1 MILEIATLDI
11 RPGLAPDFELAFSN
25 AEPII
30 SSIQG
35 YISHELQHCIEN
47 SNRYVLLVY
56 WETLEAH
63 TIGFRE
69 SPQYEDWKKLLHHF
83 YEPFPSVEHFEQIS
97 SSSTPLKIH
106 SDS

>member
-1 MILEIATLDI
+1 LILEIATLDI
-11 RPGLAPDFELAFSN
+11 RPGVAPEFELAFKH

-30 SSIQG
+30 ASIQG

-83 YEPFPSVEHFEQIS
+83 YEPFPSVEHFKLIPSCSIS
-97 SSSTPLKIH
+97 SRKAEC
-106 SDS
+106 

>member
-1 MILEIATLDI
+1 LILEIATLDI
-11 RPGLAPDFELAFSN
+11 WPDLAPNFKSAFLS
-25 AEPII
+25 AEPSI
-30 SSIQG
+30 SSVQG

-83 YEPFPSVEHFEQIS
+83 YEPFPSVEHFELIP
-97 SSSTPLKIH
+97 SSSTSSGKEKC
-106 SDS
+106 

>member
-11 RPGLAPDFELAFSN
+11 RPGLAANFELAFLS
-25 AEPII
+25 AEPLI

-35 YISHELQHCIEN
+35 YISHELQRCIEN

-83 YEPFPSVEHFEQIS
+83 YEPFPSIEHFELIL
-97 SSSTPLKIH
+97 SSSTPLGICSH
-106 SDS
+106 S